1 MIGWENS
8 SELWDPSV
16 SCNEF
21 INPSNNDLNEL
32 LKEKKII
39 LWHDMFNAVRHWH
52 CIIKNSSHMQHFVM
66 ELLCLIEAVN
76 KSCHS
81 SSQECISGLTVSL
94 LECLLLEAFRN
105 ASLVEL
111 ESGIQTCRE
120 MLMRGMKGKSCHK
133 SVLCGLTSFFHLCP
147 FFSYVVEMYLKAIVV
162 IEICSTDPIHYI
174 NKIHLQLHI
183 TILYAVGIPEIVII
197 RKHVG

>member
-1 MIGWENS
+1 
-8 SELWDPSV
+8 
-16 SCNEF
+16 
-21 INPSNNDLNEL
+21 
-32 LKEKKII
+32 
-39 LWHDMFNAVRHWH
+39 MFNAVRHWH